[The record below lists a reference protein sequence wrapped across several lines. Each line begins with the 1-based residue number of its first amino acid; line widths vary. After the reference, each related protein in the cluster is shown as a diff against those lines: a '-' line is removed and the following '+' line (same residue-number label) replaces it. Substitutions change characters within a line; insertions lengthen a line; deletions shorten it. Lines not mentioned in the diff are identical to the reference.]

1 MDRSLGR
8 LKVAAALRGAGATI
22 EIHDDHFPSDAPD
35 EVWLKAAGEKG
46 WVVLTKDKNI
56 RFHSR
61 EKTAL
66 VSHDVQAFVLTA
78 GALNGDEMAEI
89 FVGALQEIAKV
100 LSKNKSSFVATISRG
115 GEIRLV
121 WPESHR
127 T

>member
-1 MDRSLGR
+1 LDRSLGR
-8 LKVAAALRGAGATI
+8 LKVAAALRDAGATI
-22 EIHDDHFPSDAPD
+22 EIHDDRFPPDAPD
-35 EVWLKAAGEKG
+35 ELWLREAGKKG

-61 EKTAL
+61 EKMAL

-89 FVGALQEIAKV
+89 FVGALEKITTV
-100 LSKNKSSFVATISRG
+100 ISKNKSGFVATISRG
-115 GEIRLV
+115 GAIRLV
-121 WPESHR
+121 WPASHR